1 MSAAV
6 AAPSRFARKPGQ
18 VVPLLT
24 RVAYMFGETGSQFT
38 WSLVSSYLVLF
49 YTDIALL
56 APATIAVIMLIA
68 RVWDAVD
75 DPVQGFLA
83 ERTNTRWG
91 RFRPWM
97 IFGAPLLAAFV
108 VLTFVAPSFDGNM
121 TAKAVYAG
129 ITYILLGVFYSAVNM
144 TYGAMAGV
152 MTKDYDERLTLNWW
166 RGLGG
171 GVGTLILNAV
181 TMPLI
186 LFFSSPGGKPDA
198 NGFLITAAIL
208 ALAALP
214 MFWFTAF
221 TAKEVIAPPPNE
233 TRVPVSVTAKT
244 VLSNK
249 PLLLVWAS
257 LLLMLI
263 GLFGRLGIVVFYVI
277 NNMGNPMYMA
287 GVMTFFGFGDI
298 AGKLLFPPLA
308 NKFGKKQMVIVSML
322 AAAAMLTVI
331 FLAPAGNVVLITALT
346 FLYGMTGFGGVITLS
361 MIPDCVDYQ
370 EYKHG
375 VRSDGT
381 AYAFVSFSTKVASA
395 IGGAVGALMLGWFGY
410 VPGAPA
416 GPEVLTGI
424 NIATNIIPAVL
435 AALGAVAI
443 FFYPLTHERMTE
455 IRAELDARGAAKAA
469 AEATG
474 A

>member
-1 MSAAV
+1 MTTTAST
-6 AAPSRFARKPGQ
+6 SRLARKPGQ

-24 RVAYMFGETGSQFT
+24 RIAYMFGETGSQFT

-56 APATIAVIMLIA
+56 APATIAVIMLVA
-68 RVWDAVD
+68 RIWDAVD
-75 DPVQGFLA
+75 DPVQGYLA
-83 ERTNTRWG
+83 ERTNTKWG

-108 VLTFVAPSFDGNM
+108 VLTFVAPSFGDNM
-121 TAKAVYAG
+121 GAKAIYAG
-129 ITYILLGVFYSAVNM
+129 VTYILLGVFYSAVNM

-198 NGFLITAAIL
+198 NGFLVTAAIL
-208 ALAALP
+208 AVAALP

-221 TAKEVIAPPPNE
+221 TAKEVIAPPPSE
-233 TRVPVSVTAKT
+233 TRVPLAVTVKT
-244 VLSNK
+244 VLGNK
-249 PLLLVWAS
+249 PLLLVWAT
-257 LLLMLI
+257 LLLILI
-263 GLFGRLGIVVFYVI
+263 GLFGRLGIVIFYVM

-287 GVMTFFGFGDI
+287 GVMTAFGFGDI
-298 AGKLLFPPLA
+298 AGKLLFPRLA
-308 NKFGKKQMVIVSML
+308 SKFGKKQMTIVSAL
-322 AAAAMLTVI
+322 ASAAVLFAI
-331 FLAPAGNVVLITALT
+331 FLAPASNVGLITALH
-346 FLYGMTGFGGVITLS
+346 FIYGMCGFAGVITLS

-395 IGGAVGALMLGWFGY
+395 VGGAVGALMLGWFGY
-410 VPGAPA
+410 IPGAPA
-416 GPEVLTGI
+416 GPETLNGI
-424 NIATNIIPAVL
+424 NIATNVIPALL
-435 AALGAVAI
+435 AIAGAVAI
-443 FFYPLTHERMTE
+443 FFYPLTHARMAE
-455 IRAELDARGAAKAA
+455 IRAELDARGAAKEA
-469 AEATG
+469 AEAAG